1 MVASAYMLS
10 LLVRQ
15 YLFLVDAFRTRYPS
29 SWLIW
34 EPGAWRPA
42 RTAQEGDSAATQQ
55 AAKAPSRPVGTD
67 ALCFELKNDARKD
80 LTVGRISESDIFIND
95 MTLSR
100 EQLRLS
106 IENGTWFV
114 RLADVAGAPTHFDGV
129 PAIVGK
135 PVALKP
141 GSTITSGDVRFTFY
155 DTAGFIARLK
165 TEASHT
171 PVPQSSLTPAPQS
184 SLTPAPLTKK

>member
-1 MVASAYMLS
+1 MAASAYMLS

-42 RTAQEGDSAATQQ
+42 RTAQEGDHATTQQ
-55 AAKAPSRPVGTD
+55 AAKAPARPVGTD
-67 ALCFELKNDARKD
+67 ALCFELKNDTKHD

-95 MTLSR
+95 LTLSR

-106 IENGTWFV
+106 VDNGQWFV
-114 RLADVAGAPTHFDGV
+114 RLADVAGAATHFDGIPAVVGQPV
-129 PAIVGK
+129 P
-135 PVALKP
+135 LKP
-141 GSTITSGDVRFTFY
+141 GSTITSGDVRFSFY

-165 TEASHT
+165 AEA
-171 PVPQSSLTPAPQS
+171 QATPAPG
-184 SLTPAPLTKK
+184 TRVK

>member
-1 MVASAYMLS
+1 MAASAYMLS

-42 RTAQEGDSAATQQ
+42 RTAAEGDNAATQQ
-55 AAKAPSRPVGTD
+55 ATKAPARPVGTD
-67 ALCFELKNDARKD
+67 ALCFELKNDANHE
-80 LTVGRISESDIFIND
+80 LTVGRVSESDIFIND

-106 IENGTWFV
+106 VTNGVWSV
-114 RLADVAGAPTHFDGV
+114 KLADEAGATTHFDGT
-129 PAIVGK
+129 PAQLGK
-135 PVALKP
+135 PVALKS
-141 GSTITSGDVRFTFY
+141 GSSITSGDVRFTFY
-155 DTAGFIARLK
+155 DTAGFISRLK
-165 TEASHT
+165 TEAANLS
-171 PVPQSSLTPAPQS
+171 APQQ
-184 SLTPAPLTKK
+184 K